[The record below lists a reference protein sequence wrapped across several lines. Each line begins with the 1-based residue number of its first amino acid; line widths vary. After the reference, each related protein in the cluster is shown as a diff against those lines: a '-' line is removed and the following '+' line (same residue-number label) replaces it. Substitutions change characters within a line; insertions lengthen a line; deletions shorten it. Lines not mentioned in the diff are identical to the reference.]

1 MEKNFHDKFVVEI
14 DADKVKLLE
23 LLHKADNQTNQLRKT
38 IRSIIDEIKCETK
51 EIYAADGENTDSI
64 KNQSKIEILR

>member
-1 MEKNFHDKFVVEI
+1 MMEKNFHDKFVVEI

-23 LLHKADNQTNQLRKT
+23 LLHKADTQANELKRT
-38 IRSIIDEIKCETK
+38 ISSLINEIRCETK

-64 KNQSKIEILR
+64 KN